1 MTSDL
6 TYYKA
11 GMFTQ
16 FYAES
21 DAGKQA
27 WNEAAEQLQGNFK
40 ILNIHLNSTIYQLKQ
55 AGLTV
60 SKIKKV
66 TLSMQ
71 NQALSMSDILNE
83 LDS

>member
-1 MTSDL
+1 MTHDL
-6 TYYKA
+6 TYSQA

-27 WNEAAEQLQGNFK
+27 WNDAAEQLHGNFK
-40 ILNIHLNSTIYQLKQ
+40 ILNNHLNSTIYQLKK

-60 SKIKKV
+60 AKTKKV
-66 TLSMQ
+66 TLSM
-71 NQALSMSDILNE
+71 LDIFNE